1 MVNRR
6 TIDCL
11 VEILG
16 WATVSLFICFFTVFG
31 TGCMN
36 GCLDALTGPRLDFWT
51 DIFFFL
57 FVSQLEAA
65 SAVVQRNLAISAA
78 AEKHPGHVTAAAA
91 EPQKEVTTA
100 MIDTSFGT
108 NNQHFD
114 LCRWSTSSSTRR

>member
-1 MVNRR
+1 MRW
-6 TIDCL
+6 L
-11 VEILG
+11 V
-16 WATVSLFICFFTVFG
+16 
-31 TGCMN
+31 
-36 GCLDALTGPRLDFWT
+36 LDLTFEPT
-51 DIFFFL
+51 SFFFL